1 MQDPPATPP
10 VTQSPPEAAA
20 PLRQEELMASVPV
33 RQMGEGLGSATFP
46 AKHLPLEAILPLA
59 QPDWAMVPLRQV
71 CPAGEPPVLHAADKV
86 AASAL
91 AGPKPSREGRTYGF
105 FFFLSDMTY
114 TPGI

>member
-33 RQMGEGLGSATFP
+33 RQMGEGLDSATFP
-46 AKHLPLEAILPLA
+46 AKQLPLEAILPLA

-71 CPAGEPPVLHAADKV
+71 SPEGEPPVLHSADKV
-86 AASAL
+86 AASAR

-105 FFFLSDMTY
+105 FFFLSDIT
-114 TPGI
+114 